1 MPSPPAIPD
10 RRAPVRGRASSSL
23 GVPTARRVRLLRA
36 VPVPTGVAPLRA
48 VPAAR
53 ALRARSLNAPVPAVI
68 RPDFLAVL
76 PLRLFRAERPL
87 PYIVVA
93 WLMALIPSLGLSA
106 LVSQLVPGQGP
117 QLPTLSPAFLFFM
130 LVIFAPVIE
139 TLIMGAILLLVE
151 RIAGFVPALLVSAAG
166 WGIAHSLQAPAWGL
180 VIWWPFLIF
189 SLAFLVWRRRSLA
202 LAFALPMA
210 IHALQNLVPALLLV
224 SGMDG

>member
-1 MPSPPAIPD
+1 MP
-10 RRAPVRGRASSSL
+10 RRGVRADLVGRAS
-23 GVPTARRVRLLRA
+23 RLA
-36 VPVPTGVAPLRA
+36 N
-48 VPAAR
+48 PA
-53 ALRARSLNAPVPAVI
+53 PAVV

-76 PLRLFRAERPL
+76 PARLFRAERPL
-87 PYIVVA
+87 AYVA
-93 WLMALIPSLGLSA
+93 LAWMMALIPSLALSA

-117 QLPTLSPAFLFFM
+117 QLPTLAPGLLFFM

-139 TLIMGAILLLVE
+139 TLIMGAVLLLVE
-151 RIAGFVPALLVSAAG
+151 RLAGFTSALFVSAVG

-202 LAFALPMA
+202 LAFVIPMA

-224 SGMDG
+224 SGLGA